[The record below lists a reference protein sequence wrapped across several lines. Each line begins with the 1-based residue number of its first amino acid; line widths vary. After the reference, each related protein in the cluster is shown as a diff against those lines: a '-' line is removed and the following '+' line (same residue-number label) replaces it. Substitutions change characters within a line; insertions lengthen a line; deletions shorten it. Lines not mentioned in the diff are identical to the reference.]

1 MKRVLAIAPH
11 ADDEIIGLGGTL
23 LKHIKQGDE
32 VYICIVTRG
41 CQPIFSESFMEKLRA
56 ETLNCHQKL
65 GAVKTFFLEFP
76 SVMLDGV
83 PRYELNN
90 AMAKVFQEV
99 APQVVYIPHF
109 GDMQKDHALVS
120 EAAMVCVRPKYDYKV
135 ESVYAYETLSETEWN
150 IPSAENLFVPNVW
163 VDITD
168 YIEKKKDAM
177 ECYRSQLREFPNP
190 RSLRAIE
197 ALSEYRGS
205 TVCKKNAEAFMLIR
219 QNDIVI

>member
-41 CQPIFSESFMEKLRA
+41 CQPIFSKTFMEKLRA

-150 IPSAENLFVPNVW
+150 IPHVANMFIPQRY
-163 VDITD
+163 VDVTEVFE
-168 YIEKKKDAM
+168 EKIALLK
-177 ECYRSQLREFPNP
+177 CYESQVAEFPNP
-190 RSLRAIE
+190 RSVEAVTALAKYRGATVGVKAAE
-197 ALSEYRGS
+197 AL
-205 TVCKKNAEAFMLIR
+205 TVIR
-219 QNDIVI
+219 EIC